1 VYGSAFR
8 GVSALKLP
16 RNIGAIKI
24 FDWCLAAFGDY
35 NQPNLNWG
43 DSAIQTHLVLS

>member
-1 VYGSAFR
+1 VYGSAFG

-24 FDWCLAAFGDY
+24 FDWCLGAFGDY
-35 NQPNLNWG
+35 NQPNLNGG
-43 DSAIQTHLVLS
+43 DLVIQAHLVLH